1 MGSWTLR
8 VSVSE
13 TKGALKGLGK
23 ELEHQKL
30 RDLNIYQDYSAGSL
44 SVSICT
50 MVDSETAI
58 LLGMFVLYASLRISP
73 VGYRLSADEE
83 RSQETCNHT

>member
-30 RDLNIYQDYSAGSL
+30 RDLNIYQDYSAGFRIDKYSKKTNPVL
-44 SVSICT
+44 A
-50 MVDSETAI
+50 DSGA
-58 LLGMFVLYASLRISP
+58 
-73 VGYRLSADEE
+73 
-83 RSQETCNHT
+83 